1 MSIERIPRFFLYG
14 EPPREVG
21 DRFLHL
27 ESIDDRTRP
36 ANWNIRPHAHAN
48 LSHVFCIA
56 SGGGRMRADTEAL
69 PFEGPCLLMVPPNVA
84 HGLAYRPETAG
95 FVLTISDAYLQDLM
109 RREAEL
115 RAVFLAPRVLAHPQ
129 GQFDDVLERLS
140 RELAWRAP
148 GHAAVVEALLV
159 TLLVG
164 ALRLMRESEYPDPR
178 PHGAAA
184 GLVARFRELV
194 EVRYREE
201 SRVAAYADALGV
213 TAKRLRLACLR
224 ASGAAPLRI
233 IQDRL
238 LVEAKRLMLYSN
250 MTVAETAYYL
260 GFDDPAYFTRFFS
273 KRCGVSPRQFRKT
286 PESAEGRS

>member
-1 MSIERIPRFFLYG
+1 MSIEQIPRFFLYG

-21 DRFLHL
+21 DRFLHM

-56 SGGGRMRADTEAL
+56 SGGGRMHADAEAL
-69 PFEGPCLLMVPPNVA
+69 PFEAPCLLVLSSNVA
-84 HGLAYRPETAG
+84 HGFAYRPETTG
-95 FVLTISDAYLQDLM
+95 VVLTISDVYLQDLM
-109 RREAEL
+109 RREGEL
-115 RAVFLAPRVLAHPQ
+115 RAVFLAPRVLAHPA

-148 GHAAVVEALLV
+148 GHAAAVEALLV

-164 ALRLMRESEYPDPR
+164 ALRLIWESEGLGPQL
-178 PHGAAA
+178 HGAAA
-184 GLVARFRELV
+184 GLLARFRELV
-194 EVRYREE
+194 EARYREE
-201 SRVAAYADALGV
+201 TRVAAYADSLGV

-233 IQDRL
+233 IQDRV

-250 MTVAETAYYL
+250 MTVAEIAYYL

-286 PESAEGRS
+286 PENARSEP